1 MKKGYLIFNGGEAFD
16 SSMYESDR
24 AWMRLVRGNRR
35 PRVVVVPVAAMSKH
49 QKIAYETCKYFNRMD
64 TQADYKLITDQ
75 SMANMPTEFEIL
87 NKTDVII
94 LTDGSPIDMIERIRG
109 THTEKALHM
118 ALERKAVIYG
128 TGASAM
134 TLGAAYWF
142 AHDWLPGLG
151 LAPKLALLPH
161 YNLIAGRLSTEKLLG
176 TLPEGLTLVGLDQ
189 YTNVI
194 YHPDDTCE
202 VQGKGK
208 ATVYRSVKQLDT
220 YGHGKTFTL
229 NPSPDEA

>member
-35 PRVVVVPVAAMSKH
+35 PRVIVVPVAAMSKH

-64 TQADYKLITDQ
+64 AQTDYKLITDQ
-75 SMANMPTEFEIL
+75 TLANTPSEFEVLSKVEAVIL
-87 NKTDVII
+87 S
-94 LTDGSPIDMIERIRG
+94 DGSPIDMLERIRG
-109 THTEKALHM
+109 TRTEEALQM
-118 ALERKAVIYG
+118 ALERKAAIYG

-134 TLGAAYWF
+134 ALGAAYWF

-151 LAPKLALLPH
+151 LSPNLALLPH
-161 YNLIAGRLSTEKLLG
+161 YDLIAGRLSTEKLLS

-189 YTNVI
+189 YTNLI
-194 YHPDDTCE
+194 GHPDDTFE
-202 VQGKGK
+202 VQGKGR
-208 ATVYRSVKQLDT
+208 AIVYRSVNQLDT
-220 YGHGKTFTL
+220 VTHGKTFTL
-229 NPSPDEA
+229 NPPAGAD